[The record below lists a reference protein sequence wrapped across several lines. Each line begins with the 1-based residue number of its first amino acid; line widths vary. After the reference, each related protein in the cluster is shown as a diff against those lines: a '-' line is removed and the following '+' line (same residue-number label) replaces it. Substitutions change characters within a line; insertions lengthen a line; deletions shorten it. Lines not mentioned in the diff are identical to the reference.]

1 MKAYALQVVD
11 HATTEETDAVL
22 DLKIEPIR
30 NSDGDGKIIQ
40 GLVIGNTLEQ
50 NKAFLLI
57 AHPND
62 FKAIPTLGIGFSD
75 ILLDSN
81 LLEYRHKIREQFAR
95 DGLKIKNLDLYS
107 LDNVK
112 IDAHYE

>member
-1 MKAYALQVVD
+1 MKDYALQVVD
-11 HATTEETDAVL
+11 HATTEEIDAVL
-22 DLKIEPIR
+22 DLKIAPPIR
-30 NSDGDGKIIQ
+30 DSDGKITQ
-40 GLVIGNTLEQ
+40 GGLVIGNTLEQ

-107 LDNVK
+107 LNNIK